1 MIEMS
6 VKVNGKKVYVYP
18 LPLEEK
24 LSGVINNVTG
34 RDFGMVVDL
43 LARRL
48 VDLEDMFGDNASLLD
63 ESGLSGL
70 VLRRDMGMEQGLLL
84 AVYRDKRDLL
94 GLLEI
99 IVSMLRKDLE
109 LPDIYNLTV
118 QLIKTIKSYKSMLDS
133 NE

>member
-6 VKVNGKKVYVYP
+6 VEINGRRVYVYP
-18 LPLEEK
+18 FPLEEK
-24 LSGVINNVTG
+24 LDEFIGIVTG
-34 RDFGMVVDL
+34 WGFGRAVDV

-48 VDLEDMFGDNASLLD
+48 MDLEDMLGSNASLLD
-63 ESGLSGL
+63 EAGLSGL
-70 VLRRDMGMEQGLLL
+70 VLRRDMGMERGLLL
-84 AVYRDKRDLL
+84 AIYRDKRDLL

-99 IVSMLRKDLE
+99 IVSMLRRDLE

-118 QLIKTIKSYKSMLDS
+118 QLIKTIMSYKPMLGD